1 MGSMPEKR
9 QSILLVEDD
18 QELQIALMKTLKK
31 VGYVVYGASDGEEA
45 LAIFRRRAFDLVI
58 TDLSMPKKKGLEVL
72 AEIKKRG
79 PTVPVIIITAF
90 GDWDTYQ
97 EAMERNVFE
106 YVNKPV
112 KKEEILR
119 LVQTALFYKEKG
131 IQLTPRDFKS

>member
-1 MGSMPEKR
+1 
-9 QSILLVEDD
+9 LVEDD